1 MLEKLIKFAEY
12 FPYCVTIVDVKQ
24 IGRPCLYA
32 NEKFFENT
40 GYQPQEAIGR
50 NLAFLQGEATQEE
63 SRNFMRKAFRDGA
76 ACIQDLINY
85 KKDGTPFL
93 NRLMMVPLEQAN
105 RGTHIYIGIQ
115 NDVTESRG
123 FEHDN
128 SLLSK
133 VTDGEIKHHIN
144 NALTIIFFTLESN
157 LRKAKSPEEIQHSIL
172 LLTQTFS
179 RINEFV
185 LNAENISELDSFDPS
200 SLIKN

>member
-12 FPYCVTIVDVKQ
+12 FPYCVTVVDVKQ
-24 IGRPCLYA
+24 QGRPCLYA
-32 NEKFFENT
+32 NEKFFQNT
-40 GYQPQEAIGR
+40 GYPPQEAIGR

-93 NRLMMVPLEQAN
+93 NRLLMVPLEQPN

-123 FEHDN
+123 LKHDN
-128 SLLSK
+128 TLLSR

-144 NALTIIFFTLESN
+144 NALTIIFFSLESN
-157 LRKAKSPEEIQHSIL
+157 LRKAKTPEEVQHSIL
-172 LLTQTFS
+172 NLSKAFA
-179 RINEFV
+179 RINEFAR
-185 LNAENISELDSFDPS
+185 NAENVSELDGFDPS
-200 SLIKN
+200 SPLKN